1 MKAWITIEPNKEER
15 NDLLEISGKGEGEC
29 KTPLKSVINH
39 AYLLMELG
47 NEVSLKITTM
57 KWKGSDPE

>member
-15 NDLLEISGKGEGEC
+15 QDLLEIGKAEGVS
-29 KTPLKSVINH
+29 KTPLKAVIDH

-47 NEVSLKITTM
+47 HEVSLKITTM
-57 KWKGSDPE
+57 KWSRKEPE